1 MENIEQSPSVISFQ
15 HVVFFIFMFSPP
27 ASEELDIIK
36 KGIDS
41 FSSSTCIRFL
51 PRTTEKDFL
60 YIQSLNGYMK
70 D

>member
-1 MENIEQSPSVISFQ
+1 MENIEQSPSA
-15 HVVFFIFMFSPP
+15 FFVSACGFHLYVSPP
-27 ASEELDIIK
+27 GSEELDIIK

-60 YIQSLNGYMK
+60 YIQSLNGYIK
-70 D
+70 V